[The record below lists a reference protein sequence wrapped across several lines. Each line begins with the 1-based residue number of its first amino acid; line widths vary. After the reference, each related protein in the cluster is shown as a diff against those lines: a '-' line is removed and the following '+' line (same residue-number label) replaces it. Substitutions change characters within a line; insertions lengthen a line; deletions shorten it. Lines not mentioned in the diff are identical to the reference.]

1 MIDHHVRIVMGSMT
15 QNRWDLS
22 KSKRKLG
29 EIATLVSDAGRRK
42 VLVLCHTSPDP
53 DTIASAY
60 ALSFLLKKKFRVRS
74 TIGYGGVVTRAE
86 NQAMVHR
93 LRIKMT
99 QLSKVDPSRYY
110 GIALVDA
117 QPGTGNNI
125 LDARGEPPM
134 IVIDHHPVRKSS
146 LKAFCHDIRPSY
158 GATSTILTEYIIAAE
173 LTPTRSLANALL
185 YGIKADTNSLAR
197 GGDKADFNAFHYLS
211 PMTNPRVIGWIEKPS
226 LPVGY
231 FEDYYRGLS
240 NAVLFRDVAVS
251 DVGKIDSEAIIP
263 ELADLLLRIDGVCW
277 SLCMG
282 QMNNLIILSLRT
294 TSRTYRAGNV
304 LRRIIGRSGSAG
316 GHREMAGGQVPL
328 NDMTDT
334 ERGDFT
340 HMVVERLLRLI
351 DREGVHPKSLVQTS
365 AREH

>member
-1 MIDHHVRIVMGSMT
+1 MQ

-29 EIATLVSDAGRRK
+29 EIATLVSDAGRRR
-42 VLVLCHTSPDP
+42 VLILCHTSPDP
-53 DTIASAY
+53 DSIASAY
-60 ALSFLLKKKFRVRS
+60 GLGFLLKKKFGVRS
-74 TIGYGGVVTRAE
+74 IIGYGGVVTRAE

-93 LRIKMT
+93 LRIRMT
-99 QLSKVDPSRYY
+99 QLSRVDPSRYY

-125 LDARGEPPM
+125 LDSRGQPPM

-146 LKAFCHDIRPSY
+146 LKALCHDIRPSY
-158 GATSTILTEYIIAAE
+158 GATSTILTEYLVAAE

-185 YGIKADTNSLAR
+185 YGIKADTSSLAR

-211 PMTNPRVIGWIEKPS
+211 PMTNPRVLGWIEKPS
-226 LPVGY
+226 LPIGY
-231 FEDYYRGLS
+231 FEEYYRGLS

-251 DVGKIDSEAIIP
+251 DVGRIDSEAIIP
-263 ELADLLLRIDGVCW
+263 ELADLLLRIEGVCW

-282 QMNNLIILSLRT
+282 KMDNLMILSLRT

-328 NDMTDT
+328 TGMTDA
-334 ERGDFT
+334 ERRGLT
-340 HMVVERLLRLI
+340 QIVVERLLKLI
-351 DREGVHPKSLVQTS
+351 DREGVHPKSLVHTDP
-365 AREH
+365 RGH